1 VTDIVKLIGRLF
13 TILGGYIAAAL
24 AASATLHALLLPALG
39 FTPEEVGFI
48 LAGGAVVSIP
58 FVAIL
63 VAWFAFLPFLAV
75 VLVAE
80 FLSAGSWLYYA
91 LTGGLTGLVVDG
103 FAWRSA
109 DPVATLATEP
119 RFIAVLVAAGIV
131 GGSAYWLVAGRP
143 AIANGRSGS

>member
-1 VTDIVKLIGRLF
+1 VTELFQLIGRLF

-24 AASATLHALLLPALG
+24 AASAALHVLLLPTLG
-39 FTPEEVGFI
+39 FTPDEVGFI
-48 LAGGAVVSIP
+48 LTGGAIVSIP

-63 VAWFAFLPFLAV
+63 VAWFAFLPFLLV

-80 FLSAGSWLYYA
+80 FLGGRSWLYYA
-91 LTGGLTGLVVDG
+91 LAGALTGIVVDG
-103 FAWRSA
+103 VVWQGAEPA
-109 DPVATLATEP
+109 ATLATEP

-131 GGSAYWLVAGRP
+131 GGSAYWLVAGRA